1 MIVYFANRKMEIV
14 GQAST
19 SLPKG
24 YTIIE
29 DLKTE
34 EIETGV
40 SSFECKIEFDD
51 KSRLAVEEMTDAGN
65 YILTKYVM
73 PQRSLEEV
81 RFFVGNGLLKT
92 LERSVPEGTDAA
104 FIQEIYPEFTAYYKE
119 HAGVKTRPYDGITDV
134 IRELKQSGYK
144 LAVVSNKRQ
153 EAVLELCD
161 LHFKDCFDIAMG
173 DQEGMQIK
181 PAPDMVRMAAEQLG
195 ITFEEAYYV
204 GDSEVDVETARNAG
218 MDGLFVLWGF
228 RTREQLLN
236 AGAKTLLAKP
246 EELIGFFS

>member
-1 MIVYFANRKMEIV
+1 MD
-14 GQAST
+14 G
-19 SLPKG
+19 
-24 YTIIE
+24 TILNTIE
-29 DLKTE
+29 D
-34 EIETGV
+34 I
-40 SSFECKIEFDD
+40 
-51 KSRLAVEEMTDAGN
+51 TDAVN
-65 YILTKYVM
+65 YILTKYDM

-181 PAPDMVRMAAEQLG
+181 PAPDMVLKVLHDLG
-195 ITFEEAYYV
+195 ILREEAVYI
-204 GDSEVDVETARNAG
+204 GDSDVDLLTAQNS
-218 MDGLFVLWGF
+218 GLDCIAVSWGF
-228 RTREQLLN
+228 RGRTFLEKH
-236 AGAKTLLAKP
+236 GAKVIIDAP
-246 EELIGFFS
+246 QEIERFV